1 MGRPRDLSGPST
13 TRDEYSVGGAYRLF
27 ATLFLV
33 ASPYMFYRFFADLIY
48 GNDGHQWATDVS
60 AFRAHPLIVFALLVV
75 PVIAVFIALLLITF
89 RFAVDLF
96 FPRYVRG
103 TLEDIQLKKTHWLV
117 SRLVI
122 RVSGRVVAALND
134 EGAAEL
140 LLHASAPGRP
150 IEMKLGGFNKVLHLK
165 LG

>member
-1 MGRPRDLSGPST
+1 MGHPRDLPGPST
-13 TRDEYSVGGAYRLF
+13 TRDEYSVGGAYRLY

-33 ASPYMFYRFFADLIY
+33 ASPYIFYRFFADLIY
-48 GNDGHQWATDVS
+48 GSDGHQWATDVS
-60 AFRAHPLIVFALLVV
+60 AFRAHPLIVFILLVA
-75 PVIAVFIALLLITF
+75 PVVTVFIALLLIAF
-89 RFAVDLF
+89 RFAIDLF
-96 FPRYVRG
+96 FPRYMRG
-103 TLEDIQLKKTHWLV
+103 TFEDVQLKKTHWSG

-122 RVSGRVVAALND
+122 RVSGRAVAALND
-134 EGAAEL
+134 EGVAEV